1 MNRPDNFL
9 QKNCGV
15 RFIHP
20 SAPNLRLC
28 SARRPPIPKHDEL
41 SCAKSL
47 QDLSKVKNF
56 KRINIKRA
64 ASSVHIDRKPRFA
77 DTKYGDFQ
85 DLEKSGMIPIYVNK
99 SKFGKVP
106 KYLQKLKSKLSE
118 QEQAALEVDTESK
131 VEEKMRK
138 ISLEEKQDL
147 INGLQH
153 NWNVLQNEY
162 QKLPLLTD
170 TVPKMLRK
178 TKLENSLK
186 QLERDI
192 VLLNSNQ
199 SCIYIKKWEFLE
211 ILCFFCVQVS
221 S

>member
-1 MNRPDNFL
+1 
-9 QKNCGV
+9 
-15 RFIHP
+15 
-20 SAPNLRLC
+20 
-28 SARRPPIPKHDEL
+28 
-41 SCAKSL
+41 
-47 QDLSKVKNF
+47 
-56 KRINIKRA
+56 
-64 ASSVHIDRKPRFA
+64 
-77 DTKYGDFQ
+77 
-85 DLEKSGMIPIYVNK
+85 MIPIYVNK

-211 ILCFFCVQVS
+211 ILCFFLCASVVVVS
-221 S
+221 FWSFFNNLNFPCFYGYRNKHNKVESILRGSLHAWNLILWKKFF